1 MWSPCTH
8 YCCRELDHIN
18 LNQNNISHIKDG
30 AFWGLS
36 KVINSCKL
44 LMLMEVYI
52 LPYKHTDV
60 ECYMFYFEDVLV
72 V

>member
-1 MWSPCTH
+1 MKAS
-8 YCCRELDHIN
+8 
-18 LNQNNISHIKDG
+18 
-30 AFWGLS
+30 
-36 KVINSCKL
+36 